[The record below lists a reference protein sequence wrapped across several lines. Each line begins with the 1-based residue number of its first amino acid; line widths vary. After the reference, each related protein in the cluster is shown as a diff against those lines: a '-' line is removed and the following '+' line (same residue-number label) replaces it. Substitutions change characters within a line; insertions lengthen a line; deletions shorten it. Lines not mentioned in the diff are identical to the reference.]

1 MANTVIGI
9 FDSKD
14 NAIEAR
20 RQLISNGFSED
31 SIDLSSQGHFNMEG
45 KYAEENMEGRS
56 ANEHESGI
64 GHFFKSL
71 FGDSDEAQNYSEVAR
86 RGTVVT
92 VHTDTLESAELA
104 ADILDQYGAINAN
117 ERAYQYRTKSMAD
130 TTGMG
135 EDVRYRSSG
144 EGEGISGIKEDFD
157 ETIRNQ
163 KDNVDELETPE
174 IEAGTETSIPVI
186 EEELEV
192 GKRVV
197 ETGGV
202 RVRSRIIERPVE
214 EHLRL
219 REEHVSVERTP
230 VNRKAT
236 ASDLENFK
244 EGTIETTENAEVPV
258 VGKQARVVEEV
269 KIKKEV
275 KERDETIRGS
285 VKRQDVNVEK
295 KKKKKETTGSDDE
308 PVV

>member
-9 FDSKD
+9 FDNKER
-14 NAIEAR
+14 AIEAR
-20 RQLISNGFSED
+20 RQLIENGFSED

-45 KYAEENMEGRS
+45 RTSDMEMEAS
-56 ANEHESGI
+56 SKHESGI
-64 GHFFKSL
+64 THFFKSL
-71 FGDSDEAQNYSEVAR
+71 FGDSDEADNYTEVAK

-92 VHTDTLESAELA
+92 VHTDNLTSAELA

-117 ERAYQYRTKSMAD
+117 ERARQYRDNSYVNRNMGETDLTDQDIRNKKDNIDELDMPDINEVSD
-130 TTGMG
+130 TT
-135 EDVRYRSSG
+135 
-144 EGEGISGIKEDFD
+144 
-157 ETIRNQ
+157 
-163 KDNVDELETPE
+163 
-174 IEAGTETSIPVI
+174 IPVI

-202 RVRSRIIERPVE
+202 RVYSRIIERPVE

-219 REEHVSVERTP
+219 REEHVYVERNP

-236 ASDLENFK
+236 AADLENFK
-244 EGTIETTENAEVPV
+244 EGTIETTESAEVPV
-258 VGKQARVVEEV
+258 VGKEARVVEEV

-285 VKRQDVNVEK
+285 VRRQDVNVEK
-295 KKKKKETTGSDDE
+295 KKKNRETTNRESSDSNEE
-308 PVV
+308 PIV